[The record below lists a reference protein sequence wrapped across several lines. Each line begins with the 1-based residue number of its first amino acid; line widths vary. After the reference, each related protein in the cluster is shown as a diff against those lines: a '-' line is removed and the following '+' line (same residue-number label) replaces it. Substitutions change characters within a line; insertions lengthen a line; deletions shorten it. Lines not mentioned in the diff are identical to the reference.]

1 MLRSPPTKRGVKK
14 MAEKKAKEEK
24 KESRELAPFPSRRSL
39 LGAVDE
45 MERLFD
51 RYVGGWG
58 LGPPRLP
65 RLRWPEEL
73 EVSFPD
79 VDVFEEGNEVVV
91 KAEMPGVKKGE
102 VDIELTED
110 SVTIS
115 GEKKKEEKVEKKDY
129 YRVELLLANRRAPR
143 RSEGGRGKG
152 RIQERG
158 AGDADSEEGG
168 NEEGQGVRYL
178 GGGGSPWG
186 GRLLH
191 YVGASKR
198 CGWLFANA
206 SCKAGSR
213 FAS

>member
-1 MLRSPPTKRGVKK
+1 MLLSYQIRRTLRSPPTKKGVRK

-24 KESRELAPFPSRRSL
+24 KEARELTPFPSRRSL
-39 LGAVDE
+39 LSAVDE

-91 KAEMPGVKKGE
+91 KAEMPGVKKEE

-129 YRVELLLANRRAPR
+129 CRVE
-143 RSEGGRGKG
+143 RS
-152 RIQERG
+152 
-158 AGDADSEEGG
+158 
-168 NEEGQGVRYL
+168 Y
-178 GGGGSPWG
+178 GSFSRTVALPAE
-186 GRLLH
+186 
-191 YVGASKR
+191 V
-198 CGWLFANA
+198 
-206 SCKAGSR
+206 KAGEAKAVFKNGVLEMRIPKKEETKKVKVSVT
-213 FAS
+213 